1 MESKVITV
9 DMESMASIL
18 QSIRKSMK
26 KADRLSESY
35 RPMLNG
41 ERYITDREMT
51 ERLHISR
58 RTMQEY
64 RDSGILPYIILGGK
78 ALYRES
84 DIQRLLESNYRKAY
98 RK

>member
-1 MESKVITV
+1 MESKVITA
-9 DMESMASIL
+9 DMEPMASIL
-18 QSIRKSMK
+18 LSIRKSMR

-51 ERLHISR
+51 KRLHISR

-64 RDSGILPYIILGGK
+64 RNAGLLPYMILGGK
-78 ALYRES
+78 VLYRES
-84 DIQRLLESNYRKAY
+84 DVQRLLDNNYRKVF
-98 RK
+98 RS

>member
-1 MESKVITV
+1 MTA
-9 DMESMASIL
+9 DMEPIASIL

-35 RPMLNG
+35 RPMFNG
-41 ERYITDREMT
+41 ERYITDREMS

-64 RDSGILPYIILGGK
+64 RNAGLLPYIILGGK
-78 ALYRES
+78 VLYRES
-84 DIQRLLESNYRKAY
+84 DVQRLLDGNYRIAY
-98 RK
+98 RN

>member
-1 MESKVITV
+1 MENKVITA
-9 DMESMASIL
+9 DMEPMASIL
-18 QSIRKSMK
+18 LSIRKSMR

-41 ERYITDREMT
+41 ERYITDREMSK
-51 ERLHISR
+51 RLHISR

-64 RDSGILPYIILGGK
+64 RNAGLLPYMILGGK

-84 DIQRLLESNYRKAY
+84 DVQRLLDSNYRKVF
-98 RK
+98 RS

>member
-1 MESKVITV
+1 MTA
-9 DMESMASIL
+9 DMEPIASIL

-35 RPMLNG
+35 RPMFNG
-41 ERYITDREMT
+41 ERYITDREMS

-64 RDSGILPYIILGGK
+64 RNAGLLPYIILGGK
-78 ALYRES
+78 VLYRES
-84 DIQRLLESNYRKAY
+84 DVQRLLDGNYRIAY
-98 RK
+98 RH

>member
-1 MESKVITV
+1 MESKVITA
-9 DMESMASIL
+9 DMEPMASIL

-64 RDSGILPYIILGGK
+64 RNSGILPYIILDGK

-84 DIQRLLESNYRKAY
+84 DVQQLLENNYRKAY
-98 RK
+98 RS